1 MIISLRNY
9 GKVIVLR
16 KITKIRVHSKSDNYL
31 LKVVDVVAFHRDFK
45 EGYFRSMK
53 DFNKDEKLKVVS
65 KNNSMPEKEVVEKVR
80 SCLCNFYSLYI

>member
-9 GKVIVLR
+9 GKVIVMR
-16 KITKIRVHSKSDNYL
+16 KVTKIKVKSKTDNYL
-31 LKVVDVVAFHRDFK
+31 KVLEVVAFHRDFK
-45 EGYFRSMK
+45 EGYFRSVK

-65 KNNSMPEKEVVEKVR
+65 KDNSFPEEEIVEEVR

>member
-9 GKVIVLR
+9 GKVIILR
-16 KITKIRVHSKSDNYL
+16 KITKIKVKSKADNYL
-31 LKVVDVVAFHRDFK
+31 LKVVDVIAYPKRFK

-53 DFNKDEKLKVVS
+53 NFNKDEKLKIVS
-65 KNNSMPEKEVVEKVR
+65 KDNSLPEKEIVEEVK